1 MGDVEGMMA
10 HSADYLEAFSV
21 VAIGWQWA
29 RLWTASTRLPIDDPF
44 ARGLAHAARYW
55 IATEIPRVAQL
66 VALAG
71 GPDRSYL
78 DARADEL

>member
-1 MGDVEGMMA
+1 MDLRVLPER
-10 HSADYLEAFSV
+10 LSV
-21 VAIGWQWA
+21 C
-29 RLWTASTRLPIDDPF
+29 RLPVDDPF

-66 VALAG
+66 AALAS

-78 DARADEL
+78 DARPDEL

>member
-1 MGDVEGMMA
+1 M
-10 HSADYLEAFSV
+10 
-21 VAIGWQWA
+21 
-29 RLWTASTRLPIDDPF
+29 DDPF